1 MAGDNRSMAVFA
13 GLNRIENLTLNAGY
27 IYNATDTDFITK
39 TAKNALSLSAAYDFK
54 ETGLL
59 IAADVIS
66 AISNEYL
73 DKGETKKYEKNGT
86 SLIPFLAKGCIT
98 YKAMK
103 NITVGLECK
112 VAMMIGDSDST
123 NSEVYPKFTYSL
135 DNKMGS
141 VTTGVRMN
149 VDKDGLYKIAIPLRK
164 IKYRTIAEQLRD
176 QKKWKIGVISTVNLN
191 HATPAAT
198 YAHQASRKSNY
209 PIGLELVDSNFDYFA
224 GGALMESQDKNKDK
238 TSIYDLAKN
247 AGYTVCFDQK
257 SAASLKNGDK
267 ALVVAETLA
276 DSDSMNYDNDRK
288 NGEWALRD
296 YVRKGIEVLDNKTGF
311 FMMVEGGKVDWACH
325 ANDARS
331 SIADT
336 LALSQAVEEAID
348 FYNKHPKETLIIVTA
363 DHETGGL
370 TIGYAGTDYNLF
382 FRTLDGQKISY
393 AKYDSDYVSAYKK
406 NGTSFDDVMKDVEAL
421 FGLKLPGSKGSNK
434 NGGLV
439 LTDYEL
445 GRIKTA
451 YEKTIKNDKNRNQQE
466 YDLYGTYEPLTITIT
481 HVLNAKSGLG
491 WTSNSHTGLPVP
503 VFALGA
509 GQEEF
514 KGFYDNTEIYRKVAQ
529 LTKVVK
535 D

>member
-1 MAGDNRSMAVFA
+1 MKKINSKGIKTFA
-13 GLNRIENLTLNAGY
+13 GLAIMALLASSNLFAETMVKGKP
-27 IYNATDTDFITK
+27 DGK
-39 TAKNALSLSAAYDFK
+39 GKAKYVFVFVGDGMSYPQIQSAAYYAGKDAA
-54 ETGLL
+54 G
-59 IAADVIS
+59 IVADVKKSENPKDSPVMKALSFYHFPVAGS
-66 AISNEYL
+66 ASTY
-73 DKGETKKYEKNGT
+73 DAT
-86 SLIPFLAKGCIT
+86 SFAPDSASTATSIFTG
-98 YKAMK
+98 YKTHSSS
-103 NITVGLECK
+103 I
-112 VAMMIGDSDST
+112 
-123 NSEVYPKFTYSL
+123 
-135 DNKMGS
+135 
-141 VTTGVRMN
+141 N
-149 VDKDGLYKIAIPLRK
+149 VDITKK
-164 IKYRTIAEQLRD
+164 IKYRTIAEQVRD
-176 QKKWKIGVISTVNLN
+176 QKDWKIGVISTVNLN

-209 PIGLELVDSNFDYFA
+209 AIGQELVASDFDYFA
-224 GGALMESQDKNKDK
+224 GGALMDPEDKKKDK

-247 AGYTVCFDQK
+247 AGYKVCFDQK
-257 SAASLKNGDK
+257 AASALRNGDK
-267 ALVVAETLA
+267 ALVVAESLA
-276 DSDSMNYDNDRK
+276 DSNALNYDNDRQ

-296 YVRKGIEVLDNKTGF
+296 YVRKGIEVLDNKKGF
-311 FMMVEGGKVDWACH
+311 FMMVEGGKIDWACH

-348 FYNKHPKETLIIVTA
+348 FYNKHPKETLILVTA

-393 AKYDSDYVSAYKK
+393 AKFDSDYVASYKEK
-406 NGTSFDDVMKDVEAL
+406 GTSFAEVMKDVEKL
-421 FGLKLPGSKGSNK
+421 FGLKMPGSQGADK

-451 YEKTIKNDKNRNQQE
+451 YEKTIKNDKSRNQME
-466 YDLYGTYEPLTITIT
+466 YDLYGSYEPLTITIT

-503 VFALGA
+503 VFALGV
-509 GQEEF
+509 GQDSF
-514 KGFYDNTEIYRKVAQ
+514 TGFYDNTDIYKKLAVI
-529 LTKVVK
+529 TKVVR

>member
-1 MAGDNRSMAVFA
+1 MKKTKLTGAVLSA
-13 GLNRIENLTLNAGY
+13 LIGLSAIASLNAETK
-27 IYNATDTDFITK
+27 ITAPATGKGTPKYVFVFIGDGM
-39 TAKNALSLSAAYDFK
+39 SYPQIQSAAYY
-54 ETGLL
+54 TGKD
-59 IAADVIS
+59 AAGIVDVV
-66 AISNEYL
+66 
-73 DKGETKKYEKNGT
+73 KKSEN
-86 SLIPFLAKGCIT
+86 P
-98 YKAMK
+98 
-103 NITVGLECK
+103 
-112 VAMMIGDSDST
+112 SDSPEMKALSFYQFPVAGSAST
-123 NSEVYPKFTYSL
+123 YDATSFAPDSASTATSIFTGYKTHS
-135 DNKMGS
+135 S
-141 VTTGVRMN
+141 SIN
-149 VDKDGLYKIAIPLRK
+149 VDITKK

-176 QKKWKIGVISTVNLN
+176 QKKYKIGVISTVNLN

-209 PIGLELVDSNFDYFA
+209 PIGQELVSSNFEYFA
-224 GGALMESQDKNKDK
+224 GGALMDPQDKNKDK

-247 AGYTVCFDQK
+247 AGYKVCFDQK
-257 SAASLKNGDK
+257 SAAALKNGDK
-267 ALVVAETLA
+267 ALVIAETLA
-276 DSDSMNYDNDRK
+276 DSDSMSYDNDRK
-288 NGEWALRD
+288 EGEWALRD

-336 LALSQAVEEAID
+336 LALSEAVEEAIS
-348 FYNKHPKETLIIVTA
+348 FYNKHPKETLILVTA

-382 FRTLDGQKISY
+382 FRTLDSQKISY
-393 AKYDSDYVSAYKK
+393 AKFDSDYVSGYKK
-406 NGTSFDDVMKDVEAL
+406 NGTSFEAVMKDVEKL
-421 FGLKLPGSKGSNK
+421 FGLKMPGADGRNK

-445 GRIKTA
+445 SRIKTA
-451 YEKTIKNDKNRNQQE
+451 YEKTIKNDNNRSQME
-466 YDLYGTYEPLTITIT
+466 YDIYGTYEPLTITIT
-481 HVLNAKSGLG
+481 HILNAKSGLG

-514 KGFYDNTEIYRKVAQ
+514 KGFYDNTEIYKKLAK

>member
-1 MAGDNRSMAVFA
+1 MKKTKLTGAVLSA
-13 GLNRIENLTLNAGY
+13 LIGLSAIASLNAETK
-27 IYNATDTDFITK
+27 ITAPATGKGTPKYVFVFIGDGM
-39 TAKNALSLSAAYDFK
+39 SYPQIQSAAYY
-54 ETGLL
+54 TGKD
-59 IAADVIS
+59 AAGIVDVV
-66 AISNEYL
+66 
-73 DKGETKKYEKNGT
+73 KKSEN
-86 SLIPFLAKGCIT
+86 P
-98 YKAMK
+98 
-103 NITVGLECK
+103 
-112 VAMMIGDSDST
+112 SDSPEMKALSFFQFPVAGSAST
-123 NSEVYPKFTYSL
+123 YDATSFAPDSASTATSIFTGYKTHS
-135 DNKMGS
+135 S
-141 VTTGVRMN
+141 SIN
-149 VDKDGLYKIAIPLRK
+149 VDITKK

-176 QKKWKIGVISTVNLN
+176 QKKYKIGVISTVNLN

-209 PIGLELVDSNFDYFA
+209 PIGQELVSSNFEYFA
-224 GGALMESQDKNKDK
+224 GGALMDPQDKNKDK

-247 AGYTVCFDQK
+247 AGYKICFDQK
-257 SAASLKNGDK
+257 SAAALKNGDK
-267 ALVVAETLA
+267 ALVIAETLA
-276 DSDSMNYDNDRK
+276 DSDSMSYDNDRK
-288 NGEWALRD
+288 EGEWALRD

-336 LALSQAVEEAID
+336 LALSEAVEEAIS
-348 FYNKHPKETLIIVTA
+348 FYNKHPKETLILVTA

-382 FRTLDGQKISY
+382 FRTLDSQKISY
-393 AKYDSDYVSAYKK
+393 AKFDSDYVSAYKK
-406 NGTSFDDVMKDVEAL
+406 NGTSFEAVMKDVEKL
-421 FGLKLPGSKGSNK
+421 FGLKMPGADGSNK

-445 GRIKTA
+445 SRIKTA
-451 YEKTIKNDKNRNQQE
+451 YEKTIKNDKNRSQME
-466 YDLYGTYEPLTITIT
+466 YDIYGTYEPLTITHI
-481 HVLNAKSGLG
+481 LNAKSGLG

-514 KGFYDNTEIYRKVAQ
+514 KGFYDNTEIYKKLAE

>member
-1 MAGDNRSMAVFA
+1 MKKTKLTGAVLSA
-13 GLNRIENLTLNAGY
+13 LIGLSAIASLNAETK
-27 IYNATDTDFITK
+27 ITAPATGKGTPKYVFVFIGDGM
-39 TAKNALSLSAAYDFK
+39 SYPQIQSAAYY
-54 ETGLL
+54 TGKD
-59 IAADVIS
+59 AAGIVDVV
-66 AISNEYL
+66 
-73 DKGETKKYEKNGT
+73 KKSEN
-86 SLIPFLAKGCIT
+86 P
-98 YKAMK
+98 
-103 NITVGLECK
+103 
-112 VAMMIGDSDST
+112 SDSPEMKALSFYQFPVAGSAST
-123 NSEVYPKFTYSL
+123 YDATSFAPDSASTATSIFTGYKTHS
-135 DNKMGS
+135 S
-141 VTTGVRMN
+141 SIN
-149 VDKDGLYKIAIPLRK
+149 VDITKK

-176 QKKWKIGVISTVNLN
+176 QKKYKIGVISTVNLN

-209 PIGLELVDSNFDYFA
+209 PIGQELVSSNFEYFA
-224 GGALMESQDKNKDK
+224 GGALMDPQDKNKDK

-247 AGYTVCFDQK
+247 AGYKVCFDQK
-257 SAASLKNGDK
+257 SAAALKNGDK
-267 ALVVAETLA
+267 ALVIAETLA
-276 DSDSMNYDNDRK
+276 DSDSMSYDNDRK
-288 NGEWALRD
+288 EGEWALRD

-336 LALSQAVEEAID
+336 LALSEAVEEAIS
-348 FYNKHPKETLIIVTA
+348 FYNKHPKETLILVTA

-382 FRTLDGQKISY
+382 FRTLDSQKISY
-393 AKYDSDYVSAYKK
+393 AKFDSDYVSAYKK
-406 NGTSFDDVMKDVEAL
+406 NGTSFEAVMKDVEKL
-421 FGLKLPGSKGSNK
+421 FGLKMPGADGSNK

-445 GRIKTA
+445 SRIKTA
-451 YEKTIKNDKNRNQQE
+451 YEKTIKNDNNRSQME
-466 YDLYGTYEPLTITIT
+466 YDIYGNYEPLTITIT
-481 HVLNAKSGLG
+481 HILNAKSGLG

-514 KGFYDNTEIYRKVAQ
+514 KGFYDNTEIYKKLAK

>member
-1 MAGDNRSMAVFA
+1 MKKTKLTGAVLSA
-13 GLNRIENLTLNAGY
+13 LIGVSAIASLNAETK
-27 IYNATDTDFITK
+27 ITAPATGKGTPKYVFVFIGDGM
-39 TAKNALSLSAAYDFK
+39 SYPQIQSAAYY
-54 ETGLL
+54 TGKD
-59 IAADVIS
+59 AAGIVDVV
-66 AISNEYL
+66 
-73 DKGETKKYEKNGT
+73 KKSEN
-86 SLIPFLAKGCIT
+86 P
-98 YKAMK
+98 
-103 NITVGLECK
+103 
-112 VAMMIGDSDST
+112 SDSPEMKALSFYQFPIAGSAST
-123 NSEVYPKFTYSL
+123 YDATSFAPDSASTATSIFTGYKTHS
-135 DNKMGS
+135 S
-141 VTTGVRMN
+141 SIN
-149 VDKDGLYKIAIPLRK
+149 VDITKK

-176 QKKWKIGVISTVNLN
+176 QKKYKIGVISTVNLN

-209 PIGLELVDSNFDYFA
+209 PIGQELVSSNFEYFA
-224 GGALMESQDKNKDK
+224 GGALMDPQDKNKDK

-247 AGYTVCFDQK
+247 AGYKVCFDQK
-257 SAASLKNGDK
+257 SAAALKNGDK
-267 ALVVAETLA
+267 ALVIAETLA
-276 DSDSMNYDNDRK
+276 DSDSMSYDNDRK
-288 NGEWALRD
+288 EGEWALRD

-336 LALSQAVEEAID
+336 LALSEAVEEAIS
-348 FYNKHPKETLIIVTA
+348 FYNKHPKETLILVTA

-382 FRTLDGQKISY
+382 FRTLDSQKISY
-393 AKYDSDYVSAYKK
+393 AKFDSDYVSAYKK
-406 NGTSFDDVMKDVEAL
+406 NGTSFEAVMKDVEKL
-421 FGLKLPGSKGSNK
+421 FGLKMPGADGSNK

-445 GRIKTA
+445 SRIKTA
-451 YEKTIKNDKNRNQQE
+451 YEKTIKNDKNRSQME
-466 YDLYGTYEPLTITIT
+466 YDIYGTYEPLTITIT
-481 HVLNAKSGLG
+481 HILNAKSGLG

-514 KGFYDNTEIYRKVAQ
+514 KGFYDNTEIYKKLAE

>member
-1 MAGDNRSMAVFA
+1 MKKTKLTGAVLSA
-13 GLNRIENLTLNAGY
+13 LIGLSAIASLNAETK
-27 IYNATDTDFITK
+27 ITAPATGKGTPKYVFVFIGDGM
-39 TAKNALSLSAAYDFK
+39 SYPQIQSAAYY
-54 ETGLL
+54 TGKD
-59 IAADVIS
+59 AAGIVDVV
-66 AISNEYL
+66 
-73 DKGETKKYEKNGT
+73 KKSEN
-86 SLIPFLAKGCIT
+86 P
-98 YKAMK
+98 
-103 NITVGLECK
+103 
-112 VAMMIGDSDST
+112 SDSPEMKALSFYQFPVAGSAST
-123 NSEVYPKFTYSL
+123 YDATSFAPDSASTATSIFTGYKTHS
-135 DNKMGS
+135 S
-141 VTTGVRMN
+141 SIN
-149 VDKDGLYKIAIPLRK
+149 VDITKK

-176 QKKWKIGVISTVNLN
+176 QKKYKIGVISTVNLN

-209 PIGLELVDSNFDYFA
+209 PIGQELVSSNFEYFA
-224 GGALMESQDKNKDK
+224 GGALMDPQDKNKDK

-247 AGYTVCFDQK
+247 AGYKVCFDQK
-257 SAASLKNGDK
+257 SAAALKNGDK
-267 ALVVAETLA
+267 ALVIAETLA
-276 DSDSMNYDNDRK
+276 DSDSMSYDNDRK
-288 NGEWALRD
+288 EGEWALRD

-336 LALSQAVEEAID
+336 LALSEAVEEAIS
-348 FYNKHPKETLIIVTA
+348 FYNKHPKETLILVTA

-382 FRTLDGQKISY
+382 FRTLDSQKISY
-393 AKYDSDYVSAYKK
+393 AKFDSDYVSGYKK
-406 NGTSFDDVMKDVEAL
+406 NGTNFEAVMKDVEKL
-421 FGLKLPGSKGSNK
+421 FGLKMPGADGSNK

-445 GRIKTA
+445 SRIKTA
-451 YEKTIKNDKNRNQQE
+451 YEKTIKNDNNRSQME
-466 YDLYGTYEPLTITIT
+466 YDIYGTYEPLTITIT
-481 HVLNAKSGLG
+481 HILNAKSGLG

-514 KGFYDNTEIYRKVAQ
+514 KGFYDNTEIYKKLAK

>member
-1 MAGDNRSMAVFA
+1 MKKTKLTGAVLSA
-13 GLNRIENLTLNAGY
+13 LIGLSAIASLNAETK
-27 IYNATDTDFITK
+27 ITAPATGKGTPKYVFVFIGDGM
-39 TAKNALSLSAAYDFK
+39 SYPQIQSAAYY
-54 ETGLL
+54 TGKD
-59 IAADVIS
+59 AAGIVDVV
-66 AISNEYL
+66 
-73 DKGETKKYEKNGT
+73 KKSEN
-86 SLIPFLAKGCIT
+86 P
-98 YKAMK
+98 
-103 NITVGLECK
+103 
-112 VAMMIGDSDST
+112 SDSPEMKALSFYQFPIAGSAST
-123 NSEVYPKFTYSL
+123 YDATSFAPDSASTATSIFTGYKTHS
-135 DNKMGS
+135 S
-141 VTTGVRMN
+141 SIN
-149 VDKDGLYKIAIPLRK
+149 VDITKK

-176 QKKWKIGVISTVNLN
+176 QKKYKIGVISTVNLN

-209 PIGLELVDSNFDYFA
+209 PIGQELVSSNFEYFA
-224 GGALMESQDKNKDK
+224 GGALMDPQDKNKDK

-247 AGYTVCFDQK
+247 AGYKVCFDQK
-257 SAASLKNGDK
+257 SAAALKNGDK
-267 ALVVAETLA
+267 ALVIAETLA
-276 DSDSMNYDNDRK
+276 DSDSMSYDNDRK
-288 NGEWALRD
+288 EGEWALRD

-336 LALSQAVEEAID
+336 LALSEAVEEAIS
-348 FYNKHPKETLIIVTA
+348 FYNKHPKETLILVTA

-382 FRTLDGQKISY
+382 FRTLDSQKISY
-393 AKYDSDYVSAYKK
+393 AKFDSDYVSGYKK
-406 NGTSFDDVMKDVEAL
+406 NGTNFEAVMKDVEKL
-421 FGLKLPGSKGSNK
+421 FGLKMPGADGSNK

-445 GRIKTA
+445 SRIKTA
-451 YEKTIKNDKNRNQQE
+451 YEKTIKNDNNRSQME
-466 YDLYGTYEPLTITIT
+466 YDIYGTYEPLTITIT
-481 HVLNAKSGLG
+481 HILNAKSGLG

-514 KGFYDNTEIYRKVAQ
+514 KGFYDNTEIYKKLAE

>member
-1 MAGDNRSMAVFA
+1 MKKTKLTGAVLSA
-13 GLNRIENLTLNAGY
+13 LIGLSAIASLNAETK
-27 IYNATDTDFITK
+27 ITAPATGKGTPKYVFVFIGDGM
-39 TAKNALSLSAAYDFK
+39 SYPQIQSAAYY
-54 ETGLL
+54 TGKD
-59 IAADVIS
+59 AAGIVDVV
-66 AISNEYL
+66 
-73 DKGETKKYEKNGT
+73 KKSEN
-86 SLIPFLAKGCIT
+86 P
-98 YKAMK
+98 
-103 NITVGLECK
+103 
-112 VAMMIGDSDST
+112 SDSPEMKALSFYQFPVAGSAST
-123 NSEVYPKFTYSL
+123 YDATSFAPDSASTATSIFTGYKTHS
-135 DNKMGS
+135 S
-141 VTTGVRMN
+141 SIN
-149 VDKDGLYKIAIPLRK
+149 VDITKK

-176 QKKWKIGVISTVNLN
+176 QKKYKIGVISTVNLN

-209 PIGLELVDSNFDYFA
+209 PIGQELVSSNFEYFA
-224 GGALMESQDKNKDK
+224 GGALMDPQDKNKDK

-247 AGYTVCFDQK
+247 AGYKVCFDQK
-257 SAASLKNGDK
+257 SAAALKNGDK
-267 ALVVAETLA
+267 ALVIAETLA
-276 DSDSMNYDNDRK
+276 DSDSMSYDNDRK
-288 NGEWALRD
+288 EGEWALRD

-336 LALSQAVEEAID
+336 LALSEAVEEAIS
-348 FYNKHPKETLIIVTA
+348 FYNKHPKETLILVTA

-382 FRTLDGQKISY
+382 FRTLDSQKISY
-393 AKYDSDYVSAYKK
+393 AKFDSDYVSAYKK
-406 NGTSFDDVMKDVEAL
+406 NGTSFEAVMKDVEKL
-421 FGLKLPGSKGSNK
+421 FGLKMPGADGSNK

-445 GRIKTA
+445 SRIKTA
-451 YEKTIKNDKNRNQQE
+451 YEKTIKNDNNRSQME
-466 YDLYGTYEPLTITIT
+466 YDIYGTYEPLTITIT
-481 HVLNAKSGLG
+481 HILNAKSGLG

-514 KGFYDNTEIYRKVAQ
+514 KGFYDNTEIYKKLAK

>member
-1 MAGDNRSMAVFA
+1 MKKTKLTGAVLSA
-13 GLNRIENLTLNAGY
+13 LIGLSAIASLNAETK
-27 IYNATDTDFITK
+27 ITAPATGKGTPKYVFVFIGDGM
-39 TAKNALSLSAAYDFK
+39 SYPQIQSAAYY
-54 ETGLL
+54 TGKD
-59 IAADVIS
+59 AAGIVDVV
-66 AISNEYL
+66 
-73 DKGETKKYEKNGT
+73 KKSEN
-86 SLIPFLAKGCIT
+86 P
-98 YKAMK
+98 
-103 NITVGLECK
+103 
-112 VAMMIGDSDST
+112 SDSPEMKALSFYQFPIAGSAST
-123 NSEVYPKFTYSL
+123 YDATSFAPDSASTATSIFTGYKTHS
-135 DNKMGS
+135 S
-141 VTTGVRMN
+141 SIN
-149 VDKDGLYKIAIPLRK
+149 VDITKK
-164 IKYRTIAEQLRD
+164 IKYRTIAEQLRN
-176 QKKWKIGVISTVNLN
+176 QKKYKIGVISTVNLN

-209 PIGLELVDSNFDYFA
+209 PIGQELVSSNFEYFA
-224 GGALMESQDKNKDK
+224 GGALMDPQDKNKDK

-247 AGYTVCFDQK
+247 AGYKVCFDQK
-257 SAASLKNGDK
+257 SAAALKNGDK
-267 ALVVAETLA
+267 ALVIAETLA
-276 DSDSMNYDNDRK
+276 DSDSMSYDNDRK
-288 NGEWALRD
+288 EGEWALRD

-336 LALSQAVEEAID
+336 LALSEAVEEAIS
-348 FYNKHPKETLIIVTA
+348 FYNKHPKETLILVTA

-382 FRTLDGQKISY
+382 FRTLDSQKISY
-393 AKYDSDYVSAYKK
+393 AKFDSDYVSAYKK
-406 NGTSFDDVMKDVEAL
+406 NGTSFEAVMKDVEKL
-421 FGLKLPGSKGSNK
+421 FGLKMPGANGSNK

-445 GRIKTA
+445 SRIKTA
-451 YEKTIKNDKNRNQQE
+451 YEKTIKNDNNRSQME
-466 YDLYGTYEPLTITIT
+466 YDIYGTYEPLTITIT
-481 HVLNAKSGLG
+481 HILNAKSGLG

-514 KGFYDNTEIYRKVAQ
+514 KGFYDNTEIYKKLAE

>member
-1 MAGDNRSMAVFA
+1 MKKTKLTGAVLSA
-13 GLNRIENLTLNAGY
+13 LIGLSAIASLNAETK
-27 IYNATDTDFITK
+27 ITAPATGKGTPKYVFVFIGDGM
-39 TAKNALSLSAAYDFK
+39 SYPQIQSAAYY
-54 ETGLL
+54 TGKD
-59 IAADVIS
+59 AAGIVDVV
-66 AISNEYL
+66 
-73 DKGETKKYEKNGT
+73 KKSEN
-86 SLIPFLAKGCIT
+86 P
-98 YKAMK
+98 
-103 NITVGLECK
+103 
-112 VAMMIGDSDST
+112 SDSPEMKALSFYQFPVAGSAST
-123 NSEVYPKFTYSL
+123 YDATSFAPDSASTATSIFTGYKTHS
-135 DNKMGS
+135 S
-141 VTTGVRMN
+141 SIN
-149 VDKDGLYKIAIPLRK
+149 VDITKK

-176 QKKWKIGVISTVNLN
+176 QKKYKIGVISTVNLN

-209 PIGLELVDSNFDYFA
+209 PIGQELVSSNFEYFA
-224 GGALMESQDKNKDK
+224 GGALMDPQDKNKDK

-247 AGYTVCFDQK
+247 AGYKVCFDQK
-257 SAASLKNGDK
+257 SAAALKNGDK
-267 ALVVAETLA
+267 ALVIAETLA
-276 DSDSMNYDNDRK
+276 DSDSMSYDNDRK
-288 NGEWALRD
+288 EGEWALRD

-336 LALSQAVEEAID
+336 LALSEAVEEAIS
-348 FYNKHPKETLIIVTA
+348 FYNKHPKETLILVTA

-382 FRTLDGQKISY
+382 FRTLDSQKISY
-393 AKYDSDYVSAYKK
+393 AKFDSDYVSAYKK
-406 NGTSFDDVMKDVEAL
+406 NGTSFETVMKDVEKL
-421 FGLKLPGSKGSNK
+421 FGLKMPGADGSNK

-445 GRIKTA
+445 SRIKTA
-451 YEKTIKNDKNRNQQE
+451 YEKTIKNDKNRSQME
-466 YDLYGTYEPLTITIT
+466 YDIYGTYEPLTITIT
-481 HVLNAKSGLG
+481 HILNAKSGLG

-514 KGFYDNTEIYRKVAQ
+514 KGFYDNTEIYKKLAE

>member
-1 MAGDNRSMAVFA
+1 MKKTKLTGAVLSA
-13 GLNRIENLTLNAGY
+13 LIGLSAIASLNAETK
-27 IYNATDTDFITK
+27 ITAPATGKGTPKYVFVFIGDGM
-39 TAKNALSLSAAYDFK
+39 SYPQIQSAAYY
-54 ETGLL
+54 TGKD
-59 IAADVIS
+59 AAGIVDVV
-66 AISNEYL
+66 
-73 DKGETKKYEKNGT
+73 KKSEN
-86 SLIPFLAKGCIT
+86 P
-98 YKAMK
+98 
-103 NITVGLECK
+103 
-112 VAMMIGDSDST
+112 SDSPEMKALSFYQFPVAGSAST
-123 NSEVYPKFTYSL
+123 YDATSFAPDSASTATSIFTGYKTHS
-135 DNKMGS
+135 S
-141 VTTGVRMN
+141 SIN
-149 VDKDGLYKIAIPLRK
+149 VDITKK

-176 QKKWKIGVISTVNLN
+176 QKKYKIGVISTVNLN

-209 PIGLELVDSNFDYFA
+209 PIGQELVSSKFEYFA
-224 GGALMESQDKNKDK
+224 GGALMDPQDKNKDK

-247 AGYTVCFDQK
+247 AGYKVCFDQK
-257 SAASLKNGDK
+257 SAAALKNGDK
-267 ALVVAETLA
+267 ALVIAETLA
-276 DSDSMNYDNDRK
+276 DSDSMSYDNDRK
-288 NGEWALRD
+288 EGEWALRD

-336 LALSQAVEEAID
+336 LALSEAVEEAIS
-348 FYNKHPKETLIIVTA
+348 FYNKHPKETLILVTA

-382 FRTLDGQKISY
+382 FRTLDSQKISY
-393 AKYDSDYVSAYKK
+393 AKFDSDYVSAYKK
-406 NGTSFDDVMKDVEAL
+406 NGTSFEAVMKDVEKL
-421 FGLKLPGSKGSNK
+421 FGLKMPGADGSNK

-445 GRIKTA
+445 SRIKTA
-451 YEKTIKNDKNRNQQE
+451 YEKTIKNDNNRSQME
-466 YDLYGTYEPLTITIT
+466 YDIYGTYEPLTITIT
-481 HVLNAKSGLG
+481 HILNAKSGLG

-514 KGFYDNTEIYRKVAQ
+514 KGFYDNTEIYKKLAK

>member
-1 MAGDNRSMAVFA
+1 MKKTKLTGAVLSA
-13 GLNRIENLTLNAGY
+13 LIGLSAIASLNAETK
-27 IYNATDTDFITK
+27 ITAPATGKGAPKYVFVFIGDGM
-39 TAKNALSLSAAYDFK
+39 SYPQIQSAAYY
-54 ETGLL
+54 TGKD
-59 IAADVIS
+59 AAGIVDVV
-66 AISNEYL
+66 
-73 DKGETKKYEKNGT
+73 KKSEN
-86 SLIPFLAKGCIT
+86 P
-98 YKAMK
+98 
-103 NITVGLECK
+103 
-112 VAMMIGDSDST
+112 SDSPEMKALSFYQFPVAGSAST
-123 NSEVYPKFTYSL
+123 YDATSFAPDSASTATSIFTGYKTHS
-135 DNKMGS
+135 S
-141 VTTGVRMN
+141 SIN
-149 VDKDGLYKIAIPLRK
+149 VDITKK

-176 QKKWKIGVISTVNLN
+176 QKKYKIGVISTVNLN

-209 PIGLELVDSNFDYFA
+209 PIGQELVSSNFEYFA
-224 GGALMESQDKNKDK
+224 GGALMDPQDKNKDK

-247 AGYTVCFDQK
+247 AGYKVCFDQK
-257 SAASLKNGDK
+257 SAAALKNGDK
-267 ALVVAETLA
+267 ALVIAETLA
-276 DSDSMNYDNDRK
+276 DSDSMSYDNDRK
-288 NGEWALRD
+288 EGEWALRD

-336 LALSQAVEEAID
+336 LALSEAVEEAIS
-348 FYNKHPKETLIIVTA
+348 FYNKHPKETLILVTA

-382 FRTLDGQKISY
+382 FRTLDSQKISY
-393 AKYDSDYVSAYKK
+393 AKFDSDYVSAYKK
-406 NGTSFDDVMKDVEAL
+406 NGTSFEAVMKDVEKL
-421 FGLKLPGSKGSNK
+421 FGLKMPGADGSNK

-445 GRIKTA
+445 SRIKTA
-451 YEKTIKNDKNRNQQE
+451 YEKTIKNDNNRSQME
-466 YDLYGTYEPLTITIT
+466 YDIYGTYEPLTITIT
-481 HVLNAKSGLG
+481 HILNAKSGLG

-514 KGFYDNTEIYRKVAQ
+514 KGFYDNTEIYKKLAE

>member
-1 MAGDNRSMAVFA
+1 MKKTKLTGAVLSA
-13 GLNRIENLTLNAGY
+13 LIGLSAIASLNAETK
-27 IYNATDTDFITK
+27 ITAPATGKGTPKYVFVFIGDGM
-39 TAKNALSLSAAYDFK
+39 SYPQIQSAAYY
-54 ETGLL
+54 TGKD
-59 IAADVIS
+59 AAGIVDVV
-66 AISNEYL
+66 
-73 DKGETKKYEKNGT
+73 KKSEN
-86 SLIPFLAKGCIT
+86 P
-98 YKAMK
+98 
-103 NITVGLECK
+103 
-112 VAMMIGDSDST
+112 SDSPEMKALSFYQFPVAGSAST
-123 NSEVYPKFTYSL
+123 YDATSFAPDSASTATSIFTGYKTHS
-135 DNKMGS
+135 S
-141 VTTGVRMN
+141 SIN
-149 VDKDGLYKIAIPLRK
+149 VDITKK

-176 QKKWKIGVISTVNLN
+176 QKKYKIGVISTVNLN

-209 PIGLELVDSNFDYFA
+209 PIGQELVSSNFEYFA
-224 GGALMESQDKNKDK
+224 GGALMDPQDKNKDK

-247 AGYTVCFDQK
+247 AGYKVCFDQK
-257 SAASLKNGDK
+257 SAAALKNGDK
-267 ALVVAETLA
+267 ALVIAETLA
-276 DSDSMNYDNDRK
+276 DSDSMSYDNDRK
-288 NGEWALRD
+288 EGEWALRD

-336 LALSQAVEEAID
+336 LALSEAVEEAIS
-348 FYNKHPKETLIIVTA
+348 FYNKHPKETLILVTA

-382 FRTLDGQKISY
+382 FRTLDSQKISY
-393 AKYDSDYVSAYKK
+393 AKFDSDYVSAYKK
-406 NGTSFDDVMKDVEAL
+406 NGTSFEAVMKDVEKL
-421 FGLKLPGSKGSNK
+421 FGLKMPGADGSNK

-445 GRIKTA
+445 SRIKTA
-451 YEKTIKNDKNRNQQE
+451 YEKTIKNDKNRSQME
-466 YDLYGTYEPLTITIT
+466 YDIYGTYEPLTITIT
-481 HVLNAKSGLG
+481 HILNAKSGLG

-514 KGFYDNTEIYRKVAQ
+514 KGFYDNTEIYKKLAK

>member
-1 MAGDNRSMAVFA
+1 MKKTKLTGAVLSA
-13 GLNRIENLTLNAGY
+13 LIGLSAIASLNAETK
-27 IYNATDTDFITK
+27 ITAPATGKGTPKYVFVFIGDGM
-39 TAKNALSLSAAYDFK
+39 SYPQIQSAAYY
-54 ETGLL
+54 TGKD
-59 IAADVIS
+59 AAGIVDVV
-66 AISNEYL
+66 
-73 DKGETKKYEKNGT
+73 KKSEN
-86 SLIPFLAKGCIT
+86 P
-98 YKAMK
+98 
-103 NITVGLECK
+103 
-112 VAMMIGDSDST
+112 SDSPEMKALSFYQFPVAGSAST
-123 NSEVYPKFTYSL
+123 YDATSFAPDSASTATSIFTGYKTHS
-135 DNKMGS
+135 S
-141 VTTGVRMN
+141 SIN
-149 VDKDGLYKIAIPLRK
+149 VDITKK

-176 QKKWKIGVISTVNLN
+176 QKKYKIGVISTVNLN

-209 PIGLELVDSNFDYFA
+209 PIGQELVSSNFEYFA
-224 GGALMESQDKNKDK
+224 GGALMDPQDKNKDK

-247 AGYTVCFDQK
+247 AGYKVCFDQK
-257 SAASLKNGDK
+257 SAAALKNGDK
-267 ALVVAETLA
+267 ALVIAETLA
-276 DSDSMNYDNDRK
+276 DSDSMSYDNDRK
-288 NGEWALRD
+288 EGEWALRD

-336 LALSQAVEEAID
+336 LALSEAVEEAIS
-348 FYNKHPKETLIIVTA
+348 FYNKHPKETLILVTA

-382 FRTLDGQKISY
+382 FRTLDSQKISY
-393 AKYDSDYVSAYKK
+393 AKFDSDYVSAYKK
-406 NGTSFDDVMKDVEAL
+406 NGTSFEAVMKDVEKL
-421 FGLKLPGSKGSNK
+421 FGLKMPGADGSNK
-434 NGGLV
+434 DGGLV

-445 GRIKTA
+445 SRIKTA
-451 YEKTIKNDKNRNQQE
+451 YEKTIKNDNNRSQME
-466 YDLYGTYEPLTITIT
+466 YDIYGTYEPLTITIT
-481 HVLNAKSGLG
+481 HILNAKSGLG

-514 KGFYDNTEIYRKVAQ
+514 KGFYDNTEIYKKLAK

>member
-1 MAGDNRSMAVFA
+1 MKKTKLTGAVLSA
-13 GLNRIENLTLNAGY
+13 LIGLSAIASLNAETK
-27 IYNATDTDFITK
+27 ITTPATGKGTPKYVFVFIGDGM
-39 TAKNALSLSAAYDFK
+39 SYPQIQSAAYY
-54 ETGLL
+54 TGKD
-59 IAADVIS
+59 AAGIVDVV
-66 AISNEYL
+66 
-73 DKGETKKYEKNGT
+73 KKSEN
-86 SLIPFLAKGCIT
+86 P
-98 YKAMK
+98 
-103 NITVGLECK
+103 
-112 VAMMIGDSDST
+112 SDSPEMKALSFYQFPVAGSAST
-123 NSEVYPKFTYSL
+123 YDATSFAPDSASTATSIFTGYKTHS
-135 DNKMGS
+135 S
-141 VTTGVRMN
+141 SIN
-149 VDKDGLYKIAIPLRK
+149 VDITKK

-176 QKKWKIGVISTVNLN
+176 QKKYKIGVISTVNLN

-209 PIGLELVDSNFDYFA
+209 PIGQELVSSNFEYFA
-224 GGALMESQDKNKDK
+224 GGALMDPQDKNKDK

-247 AGYTVCFDQK
+247 AGYKVCFDQK
-257 SAASLKNGDK
+257 SAAALKNGDK
-267 ALVVAETLA
+267 ALVIAETLA
-276 DSDSMNYDNDRK
+276 DSDSMSYDNDRK
-288 NGEWALRD
+288 EGEWALRD

-336 LALSQAVEEAID
+336 LALSEAVEEAIS
-348 FYNKHPKETLIIVTA
+348 FYNKHPKETLILVTA

-382 FRTLDGQKISY
+382 FRTLDNQKISY
-393 AKYDSDYVSAYKK
+393 AKFDSDYVSAYKK
-406 NGTSFDDVMKDVEAL
+406 NGTSFEAVMKDVEKL
-421 FGLKLPGSKGSNK
+421 FGLKMPGADGSNK

-445 GRIKTA
+445 SRIKTA
-451 YEKTIKNDKNRNQQE
+451 YEKTIKNDNNRSQME
-466 YDLYGTYEPLTITIT
+466 YDIYGTYEPLTITIT
-481 HVLNAKSGLG
+481 HILNAKSGLG

-514 KGFYDNTEIYRKVAQ
+514 KGFYDNTEIYKKLAK

>member
-1 MAGDNRSMAVFA
+1 MKKTKLTGAVLSA
-13 GLNRIENLTLNAGY
+13 LIGLSAIASLNAETK
-27 IYNATDTDFITK
+27 ITAPATGKGTPKYVFVFIGDGM
-39 TAKNALSLSAAYDFK
+39 SYPQIQSAAYY
-54 ETGLL
+54 TGKD
-59 IAADVIS
+59 AAGIVDVV
-66 AISNEYL
+66 
-73 DKGETKKYEKNGT
+73 KKSEN
-86 SLIPFLAKGCIT
+86 P
-98 YKAMK
+98 
-103 NITVGLECK
+103 
-112 VAMMIGDSDST
+112 SDSPEMKALSFYQFPVAGSAST
-123 NSEVYPKFTYSL
+123 YDATSFAPDSASTATSIFTGYKTHS
-135 DNKMGS
+135 S
-141 VTTGVRMN
+141 SIN
-149 VDKDGLYKIAIPLRK
+149 VDITKK

-176 QKKWKIGVISTVNLN
+176 QKKYKIGVISTVNLN

-209 PIGLELVDSNFDYFA
+209 PIGQELVSSNFEYFA
-224 GGALMESQDKNKDK
+224 GGALMDPQDKNKDK

-247 AGYTVCFDQK
+247 AGYKVCFDQK
-257 SAASLKNGDK
+257 SAAALKNGDK
-267 ALVVAETLA
+267 ALVIAETLA
-276 DSDSMNYDNDRK
+276 DSDSMSYDNDRK
-288 NGEWALRD
+288 EGEWALRD

-336 LALSQAVEEAID
+336 LALSEAVEEAIS
-348 FYNKHPKETLIIVTA
+348 FYNKHPKETLILVTA

-382 FRTLDGQKISY
+382 FRTLDSQKISY
-393 AKYDSDYVSAYKK
+393 AKFDSDYVSAYKK
-406 NGTSFDDVMKDVEAL
+406 NGTSFEAVIKDVEKL
-421 FGLKLPGSKGSNK
+421 FGLKMPGADGSNK

-445 GRIKTA
+445 SRIKTA
-451 YEKTIKNDKNRNQQE
+451 YEKTIKNDKNRSQME
-466 YDLYGTYEPLTITIT
+466 YDIYGTYEPLTITIT
-481 HVLNAKSGLG
+481 HILNAKSGLG

-514 KGFYDNTEIYRKVAQ
+514 KGFYDNTEIYKKLAE

>member
-1 MAGDNRSMAVFA
+1 MKKTKLTGAVLSA
-13 GLNRIENLTLNAGY
+13 LIGLSAIASLNAETK
-27 IYNATDTDFITK
+27 ITAPATGKGTPKYVFVFIGDGM
-39 TAKNALSLSAAYDFK
+39 SYPQIQSAAYY
-54 ETGLL
+54 TGKD
-59 IAADVIS
+59 AAGIVDVV
-66 AISNEYL
+66 
-73 DKGETKKYEKNGT
+73 KKSEN
-86 SLIPFLAKGCIT
+86 P
-98 YKAMK
+98 
-103 NITVGLECK
+103 
-112 VAMMIGDSDST
+112 SDSPEMKALSFYQFPIAGSAST
-123 NSEVYPKFTYSL
+123 YDATSFAPDSASTATSIFTGYKTHS
-135 DNKMGS
+135 S
-141 VTTGVRMN
+141 SIN
-149 VDKDGLYKIAIPLRK
+149 VDITKK

-176 QKKWKIGVISTVNLN
+176 QKKYKIGVISTVNLN

-209 PIGLELVDSNFDYFA
+209 PIGQELVSSNFEYFA
-224 GGALMESQDKNKDK
+224 GGALMDPQDKNKDK

-247 AGYTVCFDQK
+247 AGYKVCFDQK
-257 SAASLKNGDK
+257 SAAALKNGDK
-267 ALVVAETLA
+267 ALVIAETLA
-276 DSDSMNYDNDRK
+276 DSDSMSYDNDRK
-288 NGEWALRD
+288 EGEWALRD

-336 LALSQAVEEAID
+336 LALSEAVEEAIS
-348 FYNKHPKETLIIVTA
+348 FYNKHPKETLILVTA

-382 FRTLDGQKISY
+382 FRTLDNQKISY
-393 AKYDSDYVSAYKK
+393 AKFDSDYVSAYKK
-406 NGTSFDDVMKDVEAL
+406 NGTSFEAVMKDVEKL
-421 FGLKLPGSKGSNK
+421 FGLKIPGTDGNNK

-445 GRIKTA
+445 SRIKTA
-451 YEKTIKNDKNRNQQE
+451 YEKTIKNDNNRSQME
-466 YDLYGTYEPLTITIT
+466 YDIYGTYEPLTITIT
-481 HVLNAKSGLG
+481 HILNAKSGLG

-514 KGFYDNTEIYRKVAQ
+514 KGFYDNTEIYKKLAK

>member
-1 MAGDNRSMAVFA
+1 MKKTKLTGAVLSA
-13 GLNRIENLTLNAGY
+13 LIGLSAIASLNAETK
-27 IYNATDTDFITK
+27 ITAPATGKGTPKYVFVFIGDGM
-39 TAKNALSLSAAYDFK
+39 SYPQIQSAAYY
-54 ETGLL
+54 TGKD
-59 IAADVIS
+59 AAGIVDVV
-66 AISNEYL
+66 
-73 DKGETKKYEKNGT
+73 KKSEN
-86 SLIPFLAKGCIT
+86 P
-98 YKAMK
+98 
-103 NITVGLECK
+103 
-112 VAMMIGDSDST
+112 SDSPEMKALSFYQFPIAGSAST
-123 NSEVYPKFTYSL
+123 YDATSFAPDSASTATSIFTGYKTHS
-135 DNKMGS
+135 S
-141 VTTGVRMN
+141 SIN
-149 VDKDGLYKIAIPLRK
+149 VDITKK

-176 QKKWKIGVISTVNLN
+176 QKKYKIGVISTVNLN

-209 PIGLELVDSNFDYFA
+209 PIGQELVSSNFEYFA
-224 GGALMESQDKNKDK
+224 GGALMDPQDKNKDK

-247 AGYTVCFDQK
+247 AGYKVCFDQK
-257 SAASLKNGDK
+257 SAAALKNGDK
-267 ALVVAETLA
+267 ALVIAETLA
-276 DSDSMNYDNDRK
+276 DSDSMSYDNDRK
-288 NGEWALRD
+288 EGEWALRD

-336 LALSQAVEEAID
+336 LALSEAVEEAIS
-348 FYNKHPKETLIIVTA
+348 FYNKHPKETLILVTA

-382 FRTLDGQKISY
+382 FRTLDNQKISY
-393 AKYDSDYVSAYKK
+393 AKFDSDYVSAYKK
-406 NGTSFDDVMKDVEAL
+406 NGTSFEAVMKDVEKL
-421 FGLKLPGSKGSNK
+421 FGLKMPGADGSNK

-445 GRIKTA
+445 SRIKTA
-451 YEKTIKNDKNRNQQE
+451 YEKTIKNDNNRSQME
-466 YDLYGTYEPLTITIT
+466 YDIYGNYEPLTITIT
-481 HVLNAKSGLG
+481 HILNAKSGLG

-514 KGFYDNTEIYRKVAQ
+514 KGFYDNTEIYKKLAK

>member
-1 MAGDNRSMAVFA
+1 MKKTKLTGAVLSA
-13 GLNRIENLTLNAGY
+13 LIGLSAIASLNAETK
-27 IYNATDTDFITK
+27 ITAPATGKGTPKYVFVFIGDGM
-39 TAKNALSLSAAYDFK
+39 SYPQIQSAAYY
-54 ETGLL
+54 TGKD
-59 IAADVIS
+59 AAGIVDVV
-66 AISNEYL
+66 
-73 DKGETKKYEKNGT
+73 KKSEN
-86 SLIPFLAKGCIT
+86 P
-98 YKAMK
+98 
-103 NITVGLECK
+103 
-112 VAMMIGDSDST
+112 SDSPEMKALSFYQFPVAGSAST
-123 NSEVYPKFTYSL
+123 YDATSFAPDSASTATSIFTGYKTHS
-135 DNKMGS
+135 S
-141 VTTGVRMN
+141 SIN
-149 VDKDGLYKIAIPLRK
+149 VDITKK

-176 QKKWKIGVISTVNLN
+176 QKKYKIGVISTVNLN

-209 PIGLELVDSNFDYFA
+209 PIGQELVSSNFEYFA
-224 GGALMESQDKNKDK
+224 GGALMDPQDKNKDK

-247 AGYTVCFDQK
+247 AGYKVCFDQK
-257 SAASLKNGDK
+257 SAAALKNGDK
-267 ALVVAETLA
+267 ALVIAETLA
-276 DSDSMNYDNDRK
+276 DSDSMSYDNDRK
-288 NGEWALRD
+288 EGEWALRD

-336 LALSQAVEEAID
+336 LALSEAVEEAIF
-348 FYNKHPKETLIIVTA
+348 FYNKHPKETLILVTA

-382 FRTLDGQKISY
+382 FRTLDSQKISY
-393 AKYDSDYVSAYKK
+393 AKFDSDYVSAYKK
-406 NGTSFDDVMKDVEAL
+406 NGTSFEAVMKDVEKL
-421 FGLKLPGSKGSNK
+421 FGLKMPGADGSNK

-445 GRIKTA
+445 SRIKTA
-451 YEKTIKNDKNRNQQE
+451 YEKTIKNDNNRSQME
-466 YDLYGTYEPLTITIT
+466 YDIYGTYEPLTITIT
-481 HVLNAKSGLG
+481 HILNAKSGLG

-514 KGFYDNTEIYRKVAQ
+514 KGFYDNTEIYKKLAK

>member
-1 MAGDNRSMAVFA
+1 MKKTKLTGAVLSALIGLSAIASLTAETKITTPATGKGTPKYVFVFIGDGMSYPQ
-13 GLNRIENLTLNAGY
+13 IQ
-27 IYNATDTDFITK
+27 
-39 TAKNALSLSAAYDFK
+39 SAAYY
-54 ETGLL
+54 TGKD
-59 IAADVIS
+59 AAGIVDVV
-66 AISNEYL
+66 
-73 DKGETKKYEKNGT
+73 KKSEN
-86 SLIPFLAKGCIT
+86 P
-98 YKAMK
+98 
-103 NITVGLECK
+103 
-112 VAMMIGDSDST
+112 SDSPEMKALSFYQFPIAGSAST
-123 NSEVYPKFTYSL
+123 YDATSFAPDSASTATSIFTGYKTHS
-135 DNKMGS
+135 S
-141 VTTGVRMN
+141 SIN
-149 VDKDGLYKIAIPLRK
+149 VDITKK

-176 QKKWKIGVISTVNLN
+176 QKKYKIGVISTVNLN

-209 PIGLELVDSNFDYFA
+209 PIGQELVSSNFEYFA
-224 GGALMESQDKNKDK
+224 GGALMDPQDKNKDK

-247 AGYTVCFDQK
+247 AGYKVCFDQK
-257 SAASLKNGDK
+257 SAAALKNGDK
-267 ALVVAETLA
+267 ALVIAETLA

-288 NGEWALRD
+288 EGEWALRD

-336 LALSQAVEEAID
+336 LALSEAVEEAIS
-348 FYNKHPKETLIIVTA
+348 FYNKHPKETLILVTA

-382 FRTLDGQKISY
+382 FRTLDSQKISY
-393 AKYDSDYVSAYKK
+393 AKFDSDYVSAYKK
-406 NGTSFDDVMKDVEAL
+406 NGTSFEAVMKDVEKL
-421 FGLKLPGSKGSNK
+421 FGLKMPGADGSNK

-445 GRIKTA
+445 SRIKTA
-451 YEKTIKNDKNRNQQE
+451 YEKTIKNDNNRSQME
-466 YDLYGTYEPLTITIT
+466 YDIYGTYEPLTITIT
-481 HVLNAKSGLG
+481 HILNAKSGLG

-514 KGFYDNTEIYRKVAQ
+514 KGFYDNTEIYKKLAE

>member
-1 MAGDNRSMAVFA
+1 MKKTKLTGAVLSA
-13 GLNRIENLTLNAGY
+13 LIGLSAIASLNAETK
-27 IYNATDTDFITK
+27 ITAPATGKGTPKYVFVFVGDGMSYPQIQ
-39 TAKNALSLSAAYDFK
+39 SAAYY
-54 ETGLL
+54 TGKD
-59 IAADVIS
+59 AAGIVDVV
-66 AISNEYL
+66 
-73 DKGETKKYEKNGT
+73 KKSEN
-86 SLIPFLAKGCIT
+86 P
-98 YKAMK
+98 
-103 NITVGLECK
+103 
-112 VAMMIGDSDST
+112 SDSPEMKALSFYQFPVAGSAST
-123 NSEVYPKFTYSL
+123 YDATSFAPDSASTATSIFTGYKTHS
-135 DNKMGS
+135 S
-141 VTTGVRMN
+141 SIN
-149 VDKDGLYKIAIPLRK
+149 VDITKK

-176 QKKWKIGVISTVNLN
+176 QKKYKIGVISTVNLN

-209 PIGLELVDSNFDYFA
+209 PIGQELVSSNFEYFA
-224 GGALMESQDKNKDK
+224 GGALMDPQDKKKDK

-247 AGYTVCFDQK
+247 AGYKVCFDQK
-257 SAASLKNGDK
+257 SAAALKNGDK
-267 ALVVAETLA
+267 ALVIAETLA
-276 DSDSMNYDNDRK
+276 DSDSMSYDNDRK
-288 NGEWALRD
+288 EGEWALRD

-336 LALSQAVEEAID
+336 LALSEAVEEAIS
-348 FYNKHPKETLIIVTA
+348 FYNKHPKETLILVTA

-382 FRTLDGQKISY
+382 FRTLDSQKISY
-393 AKYDSDYVSAYKK
+393 AKFDSDYVSAYKK
-406 NGTSFDDVMKDVEAL
+406 NGTSFEAVMKDVEKL
-421 FGLKLPGSKGSNK
+421 FGLKMPGADGSNK

-445 GRIKTA
+445 SRIKTA
-451 YEKTIKNDKNRNQQE
+451 YEKTIKNDKNRSQME
-466 YDLYGTYEPLTITIT
+466 YDIYGTYEPLTITIT
-481 HVLNAKSGLG
+481 HILNAKSGLG

-514 KGFYDNTEIYRKVAQ
+514 KGFYDNTEIYKKLAE

>member
-1 MAGDNRSMAVFA
+1 MKKTKLTGAVLSA
-13 GLNRIENLTLNAGY
+13 LIGLSAIASLNAETK
-27 IYNATDTDFITK
+27 ITAPATGKGTPKYVFVFIGDGM
-39 TAKNALSLSAAYDFK
+39 SYPQIQSAAYY
-54 ETGLL
+54 TGKD
-59 IAADVIS
+59 AAGIVDVV
-66 AISNEYL
+66 
-73 DKGETKKYEKNGT
+73 KKSEN
-86 SLIPFLAKGCIT
+86 P
-98 YKAMK
+98 
-103 NITVGLECK
+103 
-112 VAMMIGDSDST
+112 SDSPEMKALSFYQFPVAGSAST
-123 NSEVYPKFTYSL
+123 YDATSFAPDSASTATSIFTGYKTHS
-135 DNKMGS
+135 S
-141 VTTGVRMN
+141 SIN
-149 VDKDGLYKIAIPLRK
+149 VDITKK

-176 QKKWKIGVISTVNLN
+176 QKKYKIGVISTVNLN

-209 PIGLELVDSNFDYFA
+209 PIGQELVSSNFEYFA
-224 GGALMESQDKNKDK
+224 GGALMDPQDKNKDK

-247 AGYTVCFDQK
+247 AGYKVCFDQK
-257 SAASLKNGDK
+257 SAAALKNGDK
-267 ALVVAETLA
+267 VLVIAETLA
-276 DSDSMNYDNDRK
+276 DSDSMSYDNDRK
-288 NGEWALRD
+288 EGEWALRD

-336 LALSQAVEEAID
+336 LALSEAVEEAIS
-348 FYNKHPKETLIIVTA
+348 FYNKHPKETLILVTA

-382 FRTLDGQKISY
+382 FRTLDSQKISY
-393 AKYDSDYVSAYKK
+393 AKFDSDYVSAYKK
-406 NGTSFDDVMKDVEAL
+406 NGTSFEAVMKDVEKL
-421 FGLKLPGSKGSNK
+421 FGLKMPGANGSNK

-445 GRIKTA
+445 SRIKTA
-451 YEKTIKNDKNRNQQE
+451 YEKTIKNDNNRSQME
-466 YDLYGTYEPLTITIT
+466 YDIYGTYEPLTITIT
-481 HVLNAKSGLG
+481 HILNAKSGLG

-514 KGFYDNTEIYRKVAQ
+514 KGFYDNTEIYKKLAE

>member
-1 MAGDNRSMAVFA
+1 MKKTKLTGAVLSA
-13 GLNRIENLTLNAGY
+13 LIGLSAIASLNAETK
-27 IYNATDTDFITK
+27 ITTPATGKGTPKYVFVFIGDGM
-39 TAKNALSLSAAYDFK
+39 SYPQIQSAAYY
-54 ETGLL
+54 TGKD
-59 IAADVIS
+59 AAGIVDVV
-66 AISNEYL
+66 
-73 DKGETKKYEKNGT
+73 KKSEN
-86 SLIPFLAKGCIT
+86 P
-98 YKAMK
+98 
-103 NITVGLECK
+103 
-112 VAMMIGDSDST
+112 SDSPEMKALSFYQFPIAGSAST
-123 NSEVYPKFTYSL
+123 YDATSFAPDSASTATSIFTGYKTHS
-135 DNKMGS
+135 S
-141 VTTGVRMN
+141 SIN
-149 VDKDGLYKIAIPLRK
+149 VDITKK

-176 QKKWKIGVISTVNLN
+176 QKKYKIGVISTVNLN

-209 PIGLELVDSNFDYFA
+209 PIGQELVSSNFEYFA
-224 GGALMESQDKNKDK
+224 GGALMDPQDKNKDK

-247 AGYTVCFDQK
+247 AGYKVCFDQK
-257 SAASLKNGDK
+257 SAAALKNGDK
-267 ALVVAETLA
+267 ALVIAETLA
-276 DSDSMNYDNDRK
+276 DSDSMSYDNDRK
-288 NGEWALRD
+288 EGEWALRD

-336 LALSQAVEEAID
+336 LALSEAVEEAIS
-348 FYNKHPKETLIIVTA
+348 FYNKHPKETLILVTA

-382 FRTLDGQKISY
+382 FRTLDSQKISY
-393 AKYDSDYVSAYKK
+393 AKFDSDYVSAYKK
-406 NGTSFDDVMKDVEAL
+406 NGTSFETVMKDVEKL
-421 FGLKLPGSKGSNK
+421 FGLKMPGADGSNK

-445 GRIKTA
+445 SRIKTA
-451 YEKTIKNDKNRNQQE
+451 YEKTIKNDNNRSQME
-466 YDLYGTYEPLTITIT
+466 YDIYGTYEPLTITIT
-481 HVLNAKSGLG
+481 HILNAKSGLG

-514 KGFYDNTEIYRKVAQ
+514 KGFYDNTEIYKKLAK

>member
-1 MAGDNRSMAVFA
+1 MKKTKLTGAVLSA
-13 GLNRIENLTLNAGY
+13 LIGLSAIASLNAETK
-27 IYNATDTDFITK
+27 ITAPATGKGTPKYVFVFIGDGM
-39 TAKNALSLSAAYDFK
+39 SYPQIQSAAYY
-54 ETGLL
+54 TGKD
-59 IAADVIS
+59 AAGIVDVV
-66 AISNEYL
+66 
-73 DKGETKKYEKNGT
+73 KKSEN
-86 SLIPFLAKGCIT
+86 P
-98 YKAMK
+98 
-103 NITVGLECK
+103 
-112 VAMMIGDSDST
+112 SDSPEMKALSFYQFPVAGSAST
-123 NSEVYPKFTYSL
+123 YDATSFAPDSASTATSIFTGYKTHS
-135 DNKMGS
+135 S
-141 VTTGVRMN
+141 SIN
-149 VDKDGLYKIAIPLRK
+149 VDITKK

-176 QKKWKIGVISTVNLN
+176 QKKYKIGVISTVNLN

-209 PIGLELVDSNFDYFA
+209 PIGQELVSSNFEYFA
-224 GGALMESQDKNKDK
+224 GGALMDPQDKNKDK

-247 AGYTVCFDQK
+247 AGYKVCFDQK
-257 SAASLKNGDK
+257 SAAALKNGDK
-267 ALVVAETLA
+267 ALVIAETLA
-276 DSDSMNYDNDRK
+276 DSDSMSYDNDRK
-288 NGEWALRD
+288 EGEWALRD
-296 YVRKGIEVLDNKTGF
+296 YVRKGIEILDNKTGF

-336 LALSQAVEEAID
+336 LALSEAVEEAIS
-348 FYNKHPKETLIIVTA
+348 FYNKHPKETLILVTA

-382 FRTLDGQKISY
+382 FRTLDSQKISY
-393 AKYDSDYVSAYKK
+393 AKFDSDYVSAYKK
-406 NGTSFDDVMKDVEAL
+406 NGTSFEAVMKDVEKL
-421 FGLKLPGSKGSNK
+421 FGLKMPGADGSNK

-445 GRIKTA
+445 SRIKTA
-451 YEKTIKNDKNRNQQE
+451 YEKTIKNDKNRSQME
-466 YDLYGTYEPLTITIT
+466 YDIYGTYEPLTITHI
-481 HVLNAKSGLG
+481 LNAKSGLG

-514 KGFYDNTEIYRKVAQ
+514 KGFYDNTEIYKKLAK

>member
-1 MAGDNRSMAVFA
+1 MKKTKLTGAVLSA
-13 GLNRIENLTLNAGY
+13 LIGLSAIASLNAETK
-27 IYNATDTDFITK
+27 ITAPATGKGTPKYVFVFIGDGM
-39 TAKNALSLSAAYDFK
+39 SYPQIQSAAYY
-54 ETGLL
+54 TGKD
-59 IAADVIS
+59 AAGIVDVV
-66 AISNEYL
+66 
-73 DKGETKKYEKNGT
+73 KKSEN
-86 SLIPFLAKGCIT
+86 P
-98 YKAMK
+98 
-103 NITVGLECK
+103 
-112 VAMMIGDSDST
+112 SDSPEMKALSFYQFPVAGSAST
-123 NSEVYPKFTYSL
+123 YDATSFAPDSASTATSIFTGYKTHS
-135 DNKMGS
+135 S
-141 VTTGVRMN
+141 SIN
-149 VDKDGLYKIAIPLRK
+149 VDITKK

-176 QKKWKIGVISTVNLN
+176 QKKYKIGVISTVNLN

-209 PIGLELVDSNFDYFA
+209 PIGQELVSSNFEYFA
-224 GGALMESQDKNKDK
+224 GGALMDPQDKNKDK

-247 AGYTVCFDQK
+247 AGYKVCFDQK
-257 SAASLKNGDK
+257 SAAALKNGDK
-267 ALVVAETLA
+267 SLVIAETLA
-276 DSDSMNYDNDRK
+276 DSDSMSYDNDRK
-288 NGEWALRD
+288 EGEWALRD

-336 LALSQAVEEAID
+336 LALSEAVEEAIS
-348 FYNKHPKETLIIVTA
+348 FYNKHPKETLILVTA

-382 FRTLDGQKISY
+382 FRTLDSQKISY
-393 AKYDSDYVSAYKK
+393 AKFDSDYVSAYKK
-406 NGTSFDDVMKDVEAL
+406 NGTSFEAVMKDVEKL
-421 FGLKLPGSKGSNK
+421 FGLKMPGADGSNK

-445 GRIKTA
+445 SRIKTA
-451 YEKTIKNDKNRNQQE
+451 YEKTIKNDNNRSQME
-466 YDLYGTYEPLTITIT
+466 YDIYGTYEPLTITIT
-481 HVLNAKSGLG
+481 HILNAKSGLG

-514 KGFYDNTEIYRKVAQ
+514 KGFYDNTEIYKKLAE

>member
-1 MAGDNRSMAVFA
+1 MKKTKLTGAVLSA
-13 GLNRIENLTLNAGY
+13 LIGLSAIASLNAETK
-27 IYNATDTDFITK
+27 ITAPATGKGTPKYVFVFIGDGM
-39 TAKNALSLSAAYDFK
+39 SYPQIQSAAYY
-54 ETGLL
+54 TGKD
-59 IAADVIS
+59 AAGIVDVV
-66 AISNEYL
+66 
-73 DKGETKKYEKNGT
+73 KKSEN
-86 SLIPFLAKGCIT
+86 P
-98 YKAMK
+98 
-103 NITVGLECK
+103 
-112 VAMMIGDSDST
+112 SDSPEMKALSFYQFPVAGSAST
-123 NSEVYPKFTYSL
+123 YDATSFAPDSASTATSIFTGYKTHS
-135 DNKMGS
+135 S
-141 VTTGVRMN
+141 SIN
-149 VDKDGLYKIAIPLRK
+149 VDITKK

-176 QKKWKIGVISTVNLN
+176 QKKYKIGVISTVNLN

-209 PIGLELVDSNFDYFA
+209 PIGQELVSSNFEYFA
-224 GGALMESQDKNKDK
+224 GGALMDPQDKNKDK
-238 TSIYDLAKN
+238 TSVYDLAKN
-247 AGYTVCFDQK
+247 AGYKVCFDQK
-257 SAASLKNGDK
+257 SAAALKNGDK
-267 ALVVAETLA
+267 ALVIAETLA
-276 DSDSMNYDNDRK
+276 DSDSMSYDNDRK
-288 NGEWALRD
+288 EGEWALRD

-336 LALSQAVEEAID
+336 LALSEAVEEAIS
-348 FYNKHPKETLIIVTA
+348 FYNKHPKETLILVTA

-382 FRTLDGQKISY
+382 FRTLDSQKISY
-393 AKYDSDYVSAYKK
+393 AKFDSDYVSAYKK
-406 NGTSFDDVMKDVEAL
+406 NGTSFEAVMKDVEKL
-421 FGLKLPGSKGSNK
+421 FGLKMPGADGSNK

-445 GRIKTA
+445 SRIKTA
-451 YEKTIKNDKNRNQQE
+451 YEKTIKNDKNRSQME
-466 YDLYGTYEPLTITIT
+466 YDIYGTYEPLTITIT
-481 HVLNAKSGLG
+481 HILNAKSGLG

-514 KGFYDNTEIYRKVAQ
+514 KGFYDNTEIYKKLAE

>member
-1 MAGDNRSMAVFA
+1 MKKTKLTGAVLSA
-13 GLNRIENLTLNAGY
+13 LIGLSAIASLNAETK
-27 IYNATDTDFITK
+27 ITAPATGKGTPKYVFVFIGDGM
-39 TAKNALSLSAAYDFK
+39 SYPQIQSAAYY
-54 ETGLL
+54 TGKD
-59 IAADVIS
+59 AAGIVDVV
-66 AISNEYL
+66 
-73 DKGETKKYEKNGT
+73 KKSEN
-86 SLIPFLAKGCIT
+86 P
-98 YKAMK
+98 
-103 NITVGLECK
+103 
-112 VAMMIGDSDST
+112 SDSPEMKALSFYQFPVAGSAST
-123 NSEVYPKFTYSL
+123 YDATSFAPDSASTATSIFTGYKTHS
-135 DNKMGS
+135 S
-141 VTTGVRMN
+141 SIN
-149 VDKDGLYKIAIPLRK
+149 VDITKK

-176 QKKWKIGVISTVNLN
+176 QKKYKIGVISTVNLN

-209 PIGLELVDSNFDYFA
+209 PIGQELVSSNFEYFA
-224 GGALMESQDKNKDK
+224 GGALMDPQDKNKDK

-247 AGYTVCFDQK
+247 AGYKICFDQK
-257 SAASLKNGDK
+257 SAAALKNGDK
-267 ALVVAETLA
+267 ALVIAETLA
-276 DSDSMNYDNDRK
+276 DSDSMSYDNDRK
-288 NGEWALRD
+288 EGEWALRD

-336 LALSQAVEEAID
+336 LALSEAVEEAIS
-348 FYNKHPKETLIIVTA
+348 FYNKHPKETLILVTA

-382 FRTLDGQKISY
+382 FRTLDSQKISY
-393 AKYDSDYVSAYKK
+393 AKFDSDYVSAYKK
-406 NGTSFDDVMKDVEAL
+406 NGTSFEAVMKDVEKL
-421 FGLKLPGSKGSNK
+421 FGLKMPGADGSNK

-445 GRIKTA
+445 SRIKTA
-451 YEKTIKNDKNRNQQE
+451 YEKTIKNDNNRSQME
-466 YDLYGTYEPLTITIT
+466 YDIYGTYEPLTITIT
-481 HVLNAKSGLG
+481 HILNAKSGLG

-514 KGFYDNTEIYRKVAQ
+514 KGFYDNTEIYKKLAK